1 MHPVLNSLYC
11 TGPLVNRIN
20 SLANQRFS
28 PKLLCVCALQAE
40 AQPLI
45 AHYRLKAIG
54 AGAGAGAGAGVGV
67 KSDGISAGAVSVTGE
82 YRDGG
87 LRLYANDRMVLVV
100 SGIGKINA
108 AVATAHALAQM
119 PANCIALNIGIAG
132 SDNQLGDIF
141 IAQCIRADE
150 RSVYPPITFNSEL
163 PGITVHS
170 VDQPCMQYQQNVAF
184 DMEASA
190 FVTIARRYVVAEL
203 VQSLKII
210 SDNADHPLI
219 NASGEPTNRLDKS
232 TIAALVES
240 RIPEIAEFIDE
251 MFSVASE
258 LPVTAVSA
266 TMASTESAYQDS
278 NFYDLIET
286 IHFTSSQSQ
295 QLQEL
300 LNRFRVLGVA
310 LPQTLSSMDT
320 RKNKASALLTYLD
333 QMLDN
338 VYPTYVSPKN
348 DLSNSAE
355 NNIKSI
361 SELSRD

>member
-11 TGPLVNRIN
+11 TGPLVNRLN
-20 SLANQRFS
+20 SLVNQHFS

-54 AGAGAGAGAGVGV
+54 AGAVGV
-67 KSDGISAGAVSVTGE
+67 TGGF
-82 YRDGG
+82 RDGG
-87 LRLYANDRMVLVV
+87 FRLYANDRMVLVV

-108 AVATAHALAQM
+108 AAATAHALAQM
-119 PANCIALNIGIAG
+119 PANSIALNIGIAG

-141 IAQCIRADE
+141 VAQCIRADE
-150 RSVYPPITFNSEL
+150 RSVYPPMTFNTEL
-163 PGITVHS
+163 PGITVQS

-190 FVTIARRYVVAEL
+190 FVTIARRYAVAEL

-210 SDNADHPLI
+210 SDNSDHPLI
-219 NASGEPTNRLDKS
+219 DASGELTSRLDKS
-232 TIAALVES
+232 SIAALVES
-240 RIPEIAEFIDE
+240 RVPEIAEFIDE
-251 MFSVASE
+251 MYSVASE
-258 LPVTAVSA
+258 LPVAVSA
-266 TMASTESAYQDS
+266 TMASNESVHPDS
-278 NFYDLIET
+278 HLYDLIET

-295 QLQEL
+295 QLKEL
-300 LNRFRVLGVA
+300 LNRFSVLGVA
-310 LPQTLSSMDT
+310 LPQTLPSTDT
-320 RKNKASALLTYLD
+320 RKNKASALLAYLD

-348 DLSNSAE
+348 DLSNPAE
-355 NNIKSI
+355 NNIKSA
-361 SELSRD
+361 SDLSRD